1 MKDTDYARS
10 LLIKAEHDLS
20 LAEIGLEHG
29 APLDT
34 VCFHLQQAVE
44 KLLKSVLAC
53 QNVDY
58 PLTHN
63 LVLLVNLAA
72 KECPA
77 LAEFRHALAGF
88 LDYAVRMRYDAAL
101 YPEPEEAQAAMQTT
115 KKIREV
121 VHGWL
126 PSEALP

>member
-1 MKDTDYARS
+1 MKGADYARS
-10 LLIKAEHDLS
+10 LVIKAEHDLS

-53 QNVDY
+53 RNIDY
-58 PLTHN
+58 PLTHD
-63 LVLLVNLAA
+63 LDLLVELAA

-77 LAEFRHALAGF
+77 LAEFHHAMAAF

-101 YPEPEEAQAAMQTT
+101 YPEPEEAQAALQTT

-126 PSEALP
+126 PPEALP